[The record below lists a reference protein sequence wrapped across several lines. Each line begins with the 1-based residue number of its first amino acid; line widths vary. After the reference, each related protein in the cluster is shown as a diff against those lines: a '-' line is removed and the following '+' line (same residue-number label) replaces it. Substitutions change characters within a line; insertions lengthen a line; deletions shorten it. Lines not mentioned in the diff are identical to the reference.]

1 MEKDQ
6 AILEIK
12 RLSKELNEHNHNYY
26 VLSSPV
32 ISDFD
37 YDTMLKA
44 LEELELKF
52 DYREPDSP
60 TQRVGSDINVNF
72 EQIEHSVPMLSL
84 SNTYSEEEIREFDQR
99 IKKLIEDDFEYVCEL
114 KYDGVAISLSYQN
127 GVLTQAL
134 TRGDGFK
141 GDNVIENVKT
151 IRSIPIHLRGNDFP
165 ANFVIRGEILMTH
178 KSFDRL
184 NKERIENGQEAFANP
199 RNSASG
205 SLKMQ
210 KSSDVAKRNL
220 DCFLYYLIDENLPFD
235 NHFENMQKAKD
246 WGFKIPKHIKR
257 TKDVDG
263 ILEFISYWDK
273 ERANLEF
280 EIDGIVIKVNSYD
293 KQDQLGYTAKSPR
306 WAIAYKFKAEQVST
320 KLNRVDY
327 QVGRT
332 GAVTP
337 VANLDPVQL
346 AGTTVKRASLHN
358 ADIIDN
364 LDLHINDQVYV
375 EKGGEII
382 PKIVGVDKNARQ
394 NNEKLQKVHFIES
407 CPVCGTPLIRQEGEA
422 AHYCPNENGCAPQI
436 KGKIEHFIAR
446 KAMNI
451 DSLGEGKIELLFDK
465 GLIKN
470 SADLYKLKYDSLI
483 GLEKEY
489 IDEDTTKVRKVQF
502 REKSVEKILKGI
514 EDSKENPFEK
524 VLFALGIRF
533 VGETVARI
541 LAQNFKSIDAL
552 INASVEEMIEVN
564 EIGNRIAESVNEFL
578 AVEKNL
584 NLIKELKEAGLSFEI
599 NEDDS
604 INSSNIL
611 EGKSLLVTGTLHK
624 YKRDDIK
631 KMILDNGGKF
641 VSSISKKTDYLIAGE
656 KAGSKLDKAQKL
668 GVKILTEDEFL
679 EMVGI

>member
-1 MEKDQ
+1 
-6 AILEIK
+6 
-12 RLSKELNEHNHNYY
+12 
-26 VLSSPV
+26 
-32 ISDFD
+32 
-37 YDTMLKA
+37 
-44 LEELELKF
+44 
-52 DYREPDSP
+52 
-60 TQRVGSDINVNF
+60 
-72 EQIEHSVPMLSL
+72 MLSL

-99 IKKLIEDDFEYVCEL
+99 VKKLIEDEFEYVCEL
-114 KYDGVAISLSYQN
+114 KYDGVAISLTYRN
-127 GVLTQAL
+127 GVLSQAL
-134 TRGDGFK
+134 TRGDGIK

-151 IRSIPIHLRGNDFP
+151 IRSIPIRLRGNDYP
-165 ANFVIRGEILMTH
+165 ENFVIRGEILMTH
-178 KSFDRL
+178 NSFNRL
-184 NKERIENGQEAFANP
+184 NKERIANGQEAFANP

-220 DCFLYYLIDENLPFD
+220 DCYLYYLIDENLPFD
-235 NHFENMQKAKD
+235 NHFDNMQKAKD
-246 WGFKIPKHIKR
+246 WGFKIPIHIKR
-257 TKDVDG
+257 SKDIEGV
-263 ILEFISYWDK
+263 LEFISYWDK
-273 ERANLEF
+273 ERSNLEF
-280 EIDGIVIKVNSYD
+280 EIDGIVIKVNSYS
-293 KQDQLGYTAKSPR
+293 KQEELGYTAKSPR

-320 KLNRVDY
+320 RLHSIDY

-358 ADIIDN
+358 ADIINN

-382 PKIVGVDKNARQ
+382 PKIVGVDLEAR
-394 NNEKLQKVHFIES
+394 NNNVDLHKIHFIEN
-407 CPVCGTPLIRQEGEA
+407 CPVCGTKLVRQEGEA
-422 AHYCPNENGCAPQI
+422 AHYCPNETGCAPQI

-470 SADLYKLKYDSLI
+470 SADLYKLTYDSLI
-483 GLEKEY
+483 GIEKEY
-489 IDEDTTKVRKVQF
+489 FDEEKSKVRKVQF

-514 EDSKENPFEK
+514 EDSKTNPFEK

-552 INASVEEMIEVN
+552 INASVEDMIEVN
-564 EIGNRIAESVNEFL
+564 EIGNRIAESVKEFL
-578 AVEKNL
+578 TIGKNL
-584 NLIKELKEAGLSFEI
+584 SLINELKEAGLIFEI
-599 NEDDS
+599 NEDES
-604 INSSNIL
+604 SQSSNIL
-611 EGKSLLVTGTLHK
+611 EGKSLLVTGTLQK
-624 YKRDDIK
+624 YKRDEIK

-668 GVKILTEDEFL
+668 GVEILTEDEFL
-679 EMVGI
+679 KKIGI